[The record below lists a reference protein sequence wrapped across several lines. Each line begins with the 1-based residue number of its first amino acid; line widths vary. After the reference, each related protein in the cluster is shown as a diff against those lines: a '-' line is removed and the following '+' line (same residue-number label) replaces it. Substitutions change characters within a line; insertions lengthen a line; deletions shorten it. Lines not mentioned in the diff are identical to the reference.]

1 MNFYVFLIFFVHSF
15 TKSMSNNKSKYAT
28 SKTSD
33 KNELELRAAMVK
45 ASVGGESKTDY
56 KLLNTLS

>member
-1 MNFYVFLIFFVHSF
+1 
-15 TKSMSNNKSKYAT
+15 MSNNKSKYAM

-45 ASVGGESKTDY
+45 VSVGGESKTDY